1 LNDIL
6 AQGQQTEL
14 SYRNMFNQALETVAD
29 RRMRVQSKAAD
40 AMSMRGEKNIGAGTQ
55 GIMAGL
61 TKLGGGKSATPSA
74 DGGASKVADRGL
86 MASQGG
92 TAGSIPGITQP
103 ELELGGL
110 KQFQGIGSMMDTT
123 GSLPFPI
130 PGA

>member
-1 LNDIL
+1 
-6 AQGQQTEL
+6 
-14 SYRNMFNQALETVAD
+14 MFNKQLESVSD
-29 RRMRVQSKAAD
+29 RRMRVQGKAAD
-40 AMSMRGEKNIGAGTQ
+40 AMNLRAEKNVAAGTQ

-61 TKLGGGKSATPSA
+61 AKMGGGKSATPSA
-74 DGGASKVADRGL
+74 DGGASQVADRGL

-92 TAGSIPGITQP
+92 SPGAIPGITQP
-103 ELELGGL
+103 ELNLGGM